1 MTLPGCKAA
10 GPSRCFS
17 PGTDG
22 SSAWVGLYTASAGAA
37 TSSQL
42 RRWCRHVSV
51 GVQTCWLHRTVEVP
65 LKAQTGCILLNTSP
79 GRLLVR
85 WSSLLSGKYSPRDGL
100 NSQGAILALP
110 TSLARRAHPSAAGA
124 PLALAG
130 RRRLQLTPLP
140 LPLSCEPTSSLC
152 CPFPCP
158 PCPTR
163 SPARL
168 AAARGS
174 RTPRRSC

>member
-110 TSLARRAHPSAAGA
+110 TSLARRAHPSAAGGSPGA
-124 PLALAG
+124 GWQEEAAADPPSLAFILRAH
-130 RRRLQLTPLP
+130 LLP
-140 LPLSCEPTSSLC
+140 VL
-152 CPFPCP
+152 PFPVP
-158 PCPTR
+158 AMPHTQPSSSGGR
-163 SPARL
+163 SGL
-168 AAARGS
+168 
-174 RTPRRSC
+174 